1 MAFTI
6 TGSIHDLD
14 GDATAG
20 ARVTVSSR
28 LSWGADEHGLT
39 VGPASIPTDESG
51 AIPTGWTIHAD
62 EGTPLWLQVQGLSVY
77 ASFVAPADETV
88 LTLRGI
94 FEENVPRPVPASSPL
109 VKGDRGASAYE
120 VAVAAGFVGS
130 EAEWLASLEGP
141 RGNTG
146 RGIASVADPDGDGTA
161 TVTYDDGATQPL
173 PLPRG
178 PKGDKGDKGLSIVP
192 DPDMPGLY
200 IMRGTPL
207 VADADGLYPITS
219 IGA

>member
-14 GDATAG
+14 GDVTPG

-39 VGPASIPTDESG
+39 VGPASVPTDDAG
-51 AIPTGWTIHAD
+51 AIPTSWTIHAD
-62 EGTPLWLQVQGLSVY
+62 EGTPLWLQVQGLNAH
-77 ASFVAPADETV
+77 ASFDAPVDGAV

-109 VKGDRGASAYE
+109 VKGDTGE
-120 VAVAAGFVGS
+120 TGPQGPQGIQGVA
-130 EAEWLASLEGP
+130 GP
-141 RGNTG
+141 T
-146 RGIASVADPDGDGTA
+146 
-161 TVTYDDGATQPL
+161 
-173 PLPRG
+173 G
-178 PKGDKGDKGLSIVP
+178 PKGDKGD
-192 DPDMPGLY
+192 PG
-200 IMRGTPL
+200 INGTTTTVTDRGTYL
-207 VADADGLYPITS
+207 TIT